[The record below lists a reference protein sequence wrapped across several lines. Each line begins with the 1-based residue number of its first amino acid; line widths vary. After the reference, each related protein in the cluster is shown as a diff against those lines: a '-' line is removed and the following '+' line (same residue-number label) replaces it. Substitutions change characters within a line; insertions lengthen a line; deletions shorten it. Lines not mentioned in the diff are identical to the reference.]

1 MNENKKSLS
10 LWQKIFSLI
19 SWAFITILGIFFLL
33 FILGTNPFIL
43 QTIFSLLFGWVDFL
57 GKVIPYINFN
67 PAILIEGMIILII
80 FIFGV
85 HQFLTWLTKNY
96 HTSHN
101 REINKPLKPWRL
113 KWTIAGVSIFF
124 LTFTISI
131 SLTGLIHEIGWLTKS
146 PFLNTDFNFGGN
158 ITERYLNLM
167 GQGLEKYYADHQHLP
182 IVSQPV
188 SWKELKIPKQ
198 YYDGPIIDQWGN
210 PILYSSDGR
219 SYTLRSYGKNG
230 ILGGG
235 VDKFDDLVFSDG
247 KLVNKSY
254 YFAPGRGNK

>member
-10 LWQKIFSLI
+10 LWQKIFRFI
-19 SWAFITILGIFFLL
+19 SWTFITILSIFFLL

-43 QTIFSLLFGWVDFL
+43 QTIFSLLFGWVYFL
-57 GKVIPYINFN
+57 GKVIPYASFN
-67 PAILIEGMIILII
+67 PAIFIEGIIILII

-85 HQFLTWLTKNY
+85 HQFLSWLTTNY
-96 HTSHN
+96 HKSHN
-101 REINKPLKPWRL
+101 IEIDKPLKPWRL

-167 GQGLEKYYADHQHLP
+167 GKGLEKYYAEHQHLP

-188 SWKELKIPKQ
+188 PWKELKIPKQ

-235 VDKFDDLVFSDG
+235 LDKFDDLVFSDG

-254 YFAPGRGNK
+254 YFSHGKLNR

>member
-1 MNENKKSLS
+1 MNEKKNSLS
-10 LWQKIFSLI
+10 QWEKIFRLI
-19 SWAFITILGIFFLL
+19 LLIGINIFFIFVGIVMLGI
-33 FILGTNPFIL
+33 NPFML
-43 QTIFSLLFGWVDFL
+43 ETIFSLLFGWIYFL
-57 GKVIPYINFN
+57 GKVIPYASFN
-67 PAILIEGMIILII
+67 PAIFIEGMIILII

-85 HQFLTWLTKNY
+85 HQFLSWLTKNY
-96 HTSHN
+96 RYSHN
-101 REINKPLKPWRL
+101 TEIDKPLKPWRL
-113 KWTIAGVSIFF
+113 KWTVAGVSIFF

-167 GQGLEKYYADHQHLP
+167 GKGLEKYYAEHQHLP
-182 IVSQPV
+182 IVSQPLP
-188 SWKELKIPKQ
+188 WKELKIPKQ

-235 VDKFDDLVFSDG
+235 LDKFDDLVLTDG

-254 YFAPGRGNK
+254 YFSPGRINR